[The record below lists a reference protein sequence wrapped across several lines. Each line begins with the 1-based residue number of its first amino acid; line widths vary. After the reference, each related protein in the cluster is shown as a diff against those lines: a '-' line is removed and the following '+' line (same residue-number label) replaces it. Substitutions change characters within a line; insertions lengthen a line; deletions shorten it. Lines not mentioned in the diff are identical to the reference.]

1 MKSLFH
7 FLRLVRFGNLVVIAL
22 TMGIIQVFIAA
33 HGNSAVSPALEYLLK
48 AEMSQLE
55 FLFFKYN
62 INLDFLLLILSVV
75 FIAAAGNVIND
86 YFDVKADRVN
96 KPERLIIGKHIKR
109 RWAIV
114 FNWLLNFGGLAIA
127 IYLSIIYNNWWISII
142 AFIIINFLWFYSAIY
157 KRRLFVGNVL
167 VAFMVGVVP
176 IYVLIFNLPLD
187 GYAVA
192 NKLTGHLGDWFV
204 IEVVGIISVIAFV
217 INLMREVIKDIADIR
232 GDLHIAAR
240 TIPIA
245 MGIKKTKIVLLI
257 LAIPL
262 LLLMVFYLFNIY
274 NYEWMNNWQEQLFNP
289 VSLKFFTLLV
299 VMSIMFMIAAFLLLL
314 TANRRKIY
322 LISSTLLK
330 YSMIFGTVSP
340 LLLL

>member
-1 MKSLFH
+1 MNTLLQ

-33 HGNSAVSPALEYLLK
+33 HGNSAISPALEYLYLK
-48 AEMSQLE
+48 DLSLVEG
-55 FLFFKYN
+55 LFFKYN
-62 INLDFLLLILSVV
+62 IHLDFILLVLSVV
-75 FIAAAGNVIND
+75 LIAAAGNVIND

-96 KPERLIIGKHIKR
+96 KPDRLIVGKHIKR
-109 RWAIV
+109 RWAIM
-114 FNWLLNFGGLAIA
+114 FNWLFNAAGIGIA
-127 IYLSIIYNNWWISII
+127 IYLSVVHDNWWISLV
-142 AFIIINFLWFYSAIY
+142 AFVIINFLWFYSAVY
-157 KRRLFVGNVL
+157 KRKLFVGNIL
-167 VAFMVGVVP
+167 VAFMVGIVP

-187 GYAVA
+187 GYAIS

-232 GDLHIAAR
+232 GDLHLSAK
-240 TIPIA
+240 TVPIA
-245 MGIKKTKIVLLI
+245 MGIKKTKMILLI

-262 LLLMVFYLFNIY
+262 LLLMMFYLYNIY
-274 NYEWMNNWQEQLFNP
+274 NYQWMNVWREDLFSAT
-289 VSLKFFTLLV
+289 SLTFFTILV
-299 VMSIMFMIAAFLLLL
+299 SASILFMIAAFLLLL

-322 LISSTLLK
+322 LLSSNLLK
-330 YSMIFGTVSP
+330 LSMIFGTVSP